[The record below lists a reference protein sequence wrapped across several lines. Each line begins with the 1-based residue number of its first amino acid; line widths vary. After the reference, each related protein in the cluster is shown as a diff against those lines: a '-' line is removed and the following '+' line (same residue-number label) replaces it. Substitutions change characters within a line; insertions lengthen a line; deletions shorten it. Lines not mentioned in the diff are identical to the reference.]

1 MKELLGKKVKDVRL
15 TARLKSAAACLTSD
29 SEISLE
35 MERVLKAMPG
45 SEGISAARVLELNPD
60 HPAIVKLSKLSESD
74 EKFAD
79 YTLALYNAA
88 LLQEN
93 LPVDD
98 SAALAALLVKLL

>member
-1 MKELLGKKVKDVRL
+1 MPY
-15 TARLKSAAACLTSD
+15 
-29 SEISLE
+29 
-35 MERVLKAMPG
+35 ERQ
-45 SEGISAARVLELNPD
+45 RN
-60 HPAIVKLSKLSESD
+60 IVKLSKLSESD